1 MDKIYL
7 IFGVVI
13 ILIMCFLFQK
23 SENFVVKDKE
33 KCINNCKSKEWNNYD
48 DLNNCIQKCYE

>member
-13 ILIMCFLFQK
+13 ILIMCFLFQN
-23 SENFVVKDKE
+23 SENFVVDKE
-33 KCINNCKSKEWNNYD
+33 SCKNKCLSKTYKRYDEFNNCMKE
-48 DLNNCIQKCYE
+48 CYE